1 MTTRPP
7 TPRRTRLA
15 DPRQWAAALAAAA
28 LLTAGACSTNPATGR
43 DEFTVMSP
51 AQEQQTG
58 AQEHPKILAEFGG
71 VYDENP
77 ELNAYIAEIG
87 GRIRAVSELPN
98 QTFTFTLLDTDQVNA
113 FALPGGYVYVTRGL
127 VALANSEAEL
137 AGVIAHEIGHVT
149 ARHTANRV
157 TTGVFAGL
165 GAAVLGAVTGSQA
178 IAQVANLGA
187 QAYVQGYSRDQE
199 FEADQLGVR
208 YLARAG
214 YDPKAM
220 ASFLG
225 SLQGD
230 SQLAAKIA
238 GREGTEPEASLFSSH
253 PRTPDRIQ
261 RAAASAE
268 ASVTG
273 EPFEGRDVYLEHIQG
288 TVYGD
293 SPEQGYVRGRTF
305 IHPRLDFRFDVPE
318 GFRLQNGA
326 NAVVATRSDG
336 AAIKLDGAK
345 VASGIPMS
353 RYLTDTWLAGAPV
366 SALETIQ
373 VNGMEGAT
381 AATRGTM
388 NQSQVDVRA
397 VAIRFD
403 GDNVFRFLF
412 VTPANLTNALAEDF
426 RRTTYSLRHLNAD
439 ERAVKPMRVELVR
452 VAAGDTVE
460 SLGNRMAFEDFPV
473 ERFRVL
479 NGLQPGEGLQAGQL
493 VKVVTE

>member
-1 MTTRPP
+1 MTK
-7 TPRRTRLA
+7 RRTLPLA
-15 DPRQWAAALAAAA
+15 TLASLLLLAA
-28 LLTAGACSTNPATGR
+28 TAGCSTNPATGR
-43 DEFTVMSP
+43 EEFTVMSP
-51 AQEQQTG
+51 GQEQQVG
-58 AQEHPKILAEFGG
+58 AQEHPRILQEFGG

-77 ELNAYIAEIG
+77 ELNAYVAEIG

-178 IAQVANLGA
+178 IAQAASLGA

-214 YDPKAM
+214 YQPQAM

-230 SQLAAKIA
+230 SRLAAQIA
-238 GREGTEPEASLFSSH
+238 GREGTEPEASLFSTH
-253 PRTPDRIQ
+253 PRTADRIQ
-261 RAAASAE
+261 RAVAAVD
-268 ASVTG
+268 ASTSG
-273 EPFEGRDVYLEHIQG
+273 DTFDGRDVYLERLQG
-288 TVYGD
+288 TIYGD
-293 SPEQGYVRGRTF
+293 SPDQGFVRGRTF
-305 IHPRLDFRFDVPE
+305 IHPKLDFRFDVPE
-318 GFRLQNGA
+318 GFRLQNTA
-326 NAVVATRSDG
+326 SAVVATRSDG
-336 AAIKLDGAK
+336 AAIKLDGGK
-345 VASGIPMS
+345 LASNVSMQ
-353 RYLTDTWLAGAPV
+353 RYLTDQWLAGAPISNV
-366 SALETIQ
+366 ETIK

-381 AATRGTM
+381 AVTRGTTD
-388 NQSQVDVRA
+388 QGQVDVRA
-397 VAIRFD
+397 VAVRFD
-403 GDNVFRFLF
+403 TDQIYRFLF
-412 VTPANLTNALAEDF
+412 VTPANLTGALAEDF
-426 RRTTYSLRHLNAD
+426 RRTTYSFRHLNAD
-439 ERAVKPMRVELVR
+439 ERAVKPFRIGLVR
-452 VAAGDTVE
+452 VAAGDTPE
-460 SLGNRMAFEDFPV
+460 TLARLMPFEDFPL

-479 NGLQPGEGLQAGQL
+479 NGLEPGEPLQTGQL
-493 VKVVTE
+493 VKIVTE